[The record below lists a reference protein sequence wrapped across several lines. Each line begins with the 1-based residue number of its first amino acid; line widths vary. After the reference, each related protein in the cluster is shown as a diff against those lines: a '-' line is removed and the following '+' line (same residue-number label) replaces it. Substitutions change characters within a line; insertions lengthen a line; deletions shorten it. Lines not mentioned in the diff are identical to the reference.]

1 MKEILKY
8 VICFII
14 LIAVYFS
21 LLTIT
26 SLIPSGMLKENVSKS
41 ADYFLEH
48 GGEKEVVD
56 VGYKEVHLFHFT
68 NALMINNA
76 YSIDSKNPIESWIT
90 ARKNYIPGVTKTIYT
105 DTPEDLMSASKY
117 YENGVFNGDAYQTLE
132 LYDTVNENE
141 LYESFEYPR
150 YWHGYLIFLRLLLTT
165 FNYEQITIISFITF
179 AVLLISASYLL
190 TKKKGLLYGIALIV
204 SFIFTDALAVTKSIN
219 EIICFNLALIFSIF
233 IMLKE
238 EKSNLPLYFFIFGSV
253 TNFLDFLTN
262 PILTYGVPILI
273 YFILEVKNQEISFK
287 DMFLTFLKTSILWAL
302 GYLLTWFSK
311 WLLTDIIL
319 KRGVIENAINQVK
332 YRTYNEGIKLEDFV
346 FRMKYWLKEETIN
359 FMICFGAIINIVNLF
374 TKKYIERTCEHKN
387 IGISI
392 IIPIITGIIPIVWYA
407 VLMQHSY
414 IHYFFTYRNILIT
427 FFSACV
433 LMLEISNLVYFKKNI
448 K

>member
-359 FMICFGAIINIVNLF
+359 FMICFGAIIYIVNLF
-374 TKKYIERTCEHKN
+374 TKIYIERTCEHKN

>member
-56 VGYKEVHLFHFT
+56 VRYKEVHLFHFT

-76 YSIDSKNPIESWIT
+76 YSIDSKKPIESWIT

-150 YWHGYLIFLRLLLTT
+150 YWHGYLIFLRPLLTT

-238 EKSNLPLYFFIFGSV
+238 EKSNLPLYFFIFGSI

>member
-374 TKKYIERTCEHKN
+374 TKKYIERTCEHRN